1 MFEQS
6 YFQLLTPLISLT
18 FSGGFLLLW
27 RTARDISSLRFF
39 AVSYFAASC
48 AMIVDFLQSAFYPGV
63 ASAVLSTLYLAT
75 TVFFCAGLHARYRN
89 RVPWKTLTI
98 SAAAVM
104 VCYAALR
111 YGLSNVVPS
120 AWAINTGLALIYLH
134 AIHALRHE
142 MRDGIHRI
150 LQTVIV
156 ASVVLLLL
164 RTGVIFW
171 FVGATMADT
180 DYAGSLASVTLQ
192 MLLAVVS
199 LAVAGALFTMYGTEI
214 LRRLTESSETDPLT
228 GTLNRRGFEA
238 RIDSFVRD
246 GQAGGSSRAVVM
258 ADIDWF
264 KAVNDR
270 YGHEAGD
277 LVISAFARLLCD
289 AAREG
294 DFVVRWGGE
303 EFLVILSHADAAAAR
318 LFAEGV
324 RTRWEAF
331 AHDCLGGRTVTAS
344 FGVAACENNRDVRV
358 IGRRADVALYRAKR
372 EGRNRVCVDG
382 LDPAGQASA
391 VA

>member
-18 FSGGFLLLW
+18 FAGGFLLLW
-27 RTARDISSLRFF
+27 RHARDIVSLRFF
-39 AVSYFAASC
+39 AASYFAASC
-48 AMIVDFLQSAFYPGV
+48 AMIVDFLQSAIDPDV
-63 ASAVLSTLYLAT
+63 ASAVLSPLYLLT

-89 RVPWKTLTI
+89 RVPWRTLTI
-98 SAAAVM
+98 SAAAVLI
-104 VCYAALR
+104 CYAALR

-120 AWAINTGLALIYLH
+120 AWVINVGLALLYLH
-134 AIHALRHE
+134 AIHELRGG
-142 MRDGIHRI
+142 MRHGIHRI
-150 LQTVIV
+150 LQGVIV

-164 RTGVIFW
+164 RTAAVFW

-199 LAVAGALFTMYGTEI
+199 LAVAGVLFAMYGTEI
-214 LRRLTESSETDPLT
+214 LRRLTETSETDPLT

-238 RIDSFVRD
+238 RIDSFAGD
-246 GQAGGSSRAVVM
+246 GQADGSSHAVVM
-258 ADIDWF
+258 ADIDRF

-270 YGHEAGD
+270 HGHEAGD
-277 LVISAFARLLCD
+277 DVIRAFAQLLCD
-289 AAREG
+289 AARDG

-303 EFLVILSHADAAAAR
+303 EFLVILTHADAGTAR

-324 RTRWEAF
+324 RTRWEAL
-331 AHDCLGGRTVTAS
+331 AHDSLGGDTVTAS
-344 FGVAACENNRDVRV
+344 FGVAVCRDCRDFRV
-358 IGRRADVALYRAKR
+358 IGRRADAALYRAKR
-372 EGRNRVCVDG
+372 EGRNRVCVEDYK
-382 LDPAGQASA
+382 PAGYASA